1 MSREDSLGNECRS
14 LEDFTW
20 AGCGV
25 GGWGTGGR
33 SGGGEAFPGKEV
45 EADQAHRRSQG
56 RDKRVTRQCRAQ
68 DMHSWGR
75 KGDCTRRR
83 VWTGHEHESSVS
95 KEDGDATLS
104 YMIYDTVLVY
114 HNYILCQYYLGNIN
128 NKWYNFSDSDTM
140 FNDRIWNYTS
150 WAQSNMYSLVV
161 ILIKKNCMYIH
172 AETEK

>member
-56 RDKRVTRQCRAQ
+56 RDKRVTGQCRGQ
-68 DMHSWGR
+68 D
-75 KGDCTRRR
+75 RR
-83 VWTGHEHESSVS
+83 S
-95 KEDGDATLS
+95 
-104 YMIYDTVLVY
+104 
-114 HNYILCQYYLGNIN
+114 
-128 NKWYNFSDSDTM
+128 
-140 FNDRIWNYTS
+140 
-150 WAQSNMYSLVV
+150 
-161 ILIKKNCMYIH
+161 
-172 AETEK
+172 